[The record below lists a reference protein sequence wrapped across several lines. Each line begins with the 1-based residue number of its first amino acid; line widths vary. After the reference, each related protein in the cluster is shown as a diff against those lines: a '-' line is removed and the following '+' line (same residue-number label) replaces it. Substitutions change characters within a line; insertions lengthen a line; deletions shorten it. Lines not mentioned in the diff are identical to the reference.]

1 MTEFLGEDA
10 RLVFDTVDILFWG
23 SAGNSRLELLDMYV
37 QKTGVVILV
46 GNMCCLVKSDQAS
59 SSSLSTACIAK
70 DRVGTGAQ

>member
-10 RLVFDTVDILFWG
+10 RLVFDTVDTLFWG
-23 SAGNSRLELLDMYV
+23 AGNSRLELLDMYV